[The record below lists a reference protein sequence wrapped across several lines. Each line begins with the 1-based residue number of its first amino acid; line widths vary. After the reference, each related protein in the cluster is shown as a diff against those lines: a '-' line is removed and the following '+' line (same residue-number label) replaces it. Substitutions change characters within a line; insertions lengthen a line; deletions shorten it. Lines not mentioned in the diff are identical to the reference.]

1 MENIYSTNAEFDTFD
16 FSKMELTKPIPVQGG
31 NHFIKFLVKNG
42 NHVYVQPPACI
53 SKQGIVKVGKK
64 YYCDLMFTNE
74 NEHFIRWIENLETHC
89 HKYIF
94 ENRQK
99 WFDNEMEL
107 HDVENYFTSP
117 IKLFKSGKFYTI
129 RTNIQTILD
138 KPKLKIYNED
148 GDEVEYSAITS
159 TSQLMT
165 IIEVQGIRCSARSFQ
180 IDMEVKQAMVLKP
193 VNLFDKCLFK
203 PQSNPTKKDILAPA
217 TQSNEHDYIE
227 EAEELLVEEQ
237 NPTENPPD
245 LGIFVNTAKPSVSVD
260 IANNARMEK
269 VMNEG
274 VEEKR
279 EDEEKMKGVEEKNE
293 LEEKGRD
300 NGSDELE
307 EIVFHLDELPE
318 NDQITLKNRNDV
330 YYEMYREAR
339 QKAKYARDLAVAS
352 YLEAK
357 NIKNK
362 YMLEDIDDSEDSDL
376 DSDLENEE
384 EDE

>member
-1 MENIYSTNAEFDTFD
+1 
-16 FSKMELTKPIPVQGG
+16 
-31 NHFIKFLVKNG
+31 
-42 NHVYVQPPACI
+42 
-53 SKQGIVKVGKK
+53 
-64 YYCDLMFTNE
+64 
-74 NEHFIRWIENLETHC
+74 
-89 HKYIF
+89 
-94 ENRQK
+94 
-99 WFDNEMEL
+99 
-107 HDVENYFTSP
+107 
-117 IKLFKSGKFYTI
+117 
-129 RTNIQTILD
+129 
-138 KPKLKIYNED
+138 
-148 GDEVEYSAITS
+148 
-159 TSQLMT
+159 
-165 IIEVQGIRCSARSFQ
+165 
-180 IDMEVKQAMVLKP
+180 
-193 VNLFDKCLFK
+193 
-203 PQSNPTKKDILAPA
+203 
-217 TQSNEHDYIE
+217 
-227 EAEELLVEEQ
+227 
-237 NPTENPPD
+237 
-245 LGIFVNTAKPSVSVD
+245 
-260 IANNARMEK
+260 MEK

-279 EDEEKMKGVEEKNE
+279 EDEEKMEGVEEKNE

-362 YMLEDIDDSEDSDL
+362 YMLEDIGDSEDSDI